1 MCGSPILHAP
11 PSGAAHRTPASAHD
25 RAARDVRARTP
36 GLLRAY
42 SRPEQATAKLHRVD
56 KCFKTLAELK
66 ANTFTHCEYC
76 IDIGSQIAR
85 REA

>member
-1 MCGSPILHAP
+1 VRLSYSSRAATWCGSPD
-11 PSGAAHRTPASAHD
+11 ASQHD
-25 RAARDVRARTP
+25 RTARDIRARAP

-56 KCFKTLAELK
+56 KCFKALAELK
-66 ANTFTHCEYC
+66 ASTFTHREDC